1 VKGFDEFT
9 AKLLKKT
16 VRGRIV
22 NKLSKFNI
30 PKNPSMNII
39 ITGASQGIGRE
50 LVRFF
55 ARNRQNHVIAI
66 SRNGKELK
74 ELAAECLKLNPEAKV
89 TPYEFDLEQFE
100 FYPFIVQR
108 IETFIPRCDIL
119 INNAGRL
126 FSKPFK
132 EFPLEDFDAIFNVNI
147 KGPFFFTQALL
158 PMMTRGSH
166 IVNISSLGGIQGSRK
181 FSGLSA
187 YSASKAALAVFT
199 ESLAEELMEEDIF
212 VNCLALGGVQTEMF
226 TKAFP
231 GLKAQ
236 QTAAHMAQYIAE
248 FAITGQKFFNGKVIQ
263 VSNSVP

>member
-1 VKGFDEFT
+1 
-9 AKLLKKT
+9 
-16 VRGRIV
+16 
-22 NKLSKFNI
+22 
-30 PKNPSMNII
+30 MNII

-55 ARNRQNHVIAI
+55 ARNRQNHIVAI

-74 ELAAECLKLNPEAKV
+74 ELAAECLKLNPEVKV

-108 IETFIPRCDIL
+108 IETFIPKCDIL

-126 FSKPFK
+126 FNKSFRD
-132 EFPLEDFDAIFNVNI
+132 FQLDDFDAIYNVNI
-147 KGPFFFTQALL
+147 KGPFFFTQAVL
-158 PMMTRGSH
+158 PILSRGSH

-181 FSGLSA
+181 FSGLAA
-187 YSASKAALAVFT
+187 YSSSKAALAVLT
-199 ESLAEELMEEDIF
+199 ECLAEELKEQDIY

-226 TKAFP
+226 EEAFP
-231 GLKAQ
+231 GFKAQ
-236 QTAAHMAQYIAE
+236 QSAAHMAQYIAE

-263 VSNSVP
+263 VSNGVP